1 MAIKNLR
8 SAALLV
14 LILALSTGA
23 AREGRGR
30 PDLSTDSHESTG
42 RLGTEAV
49 SREAP
54 DLAAF
59 VDPFIGTD
67 GHGHTYPGATLPFG
81 MVQLSP
87 DTRLTGWDGCSG
99 YHYSDSLVYGF
110 SHTHL
115 SGTGA
120 SDYGDILFMPTTGA
134 VILERGGPEDSSSGY
149 ASRFRHE
156 RETASPGFYS
166 VLLDDYGI
174 LVELTATKRIG
185 LHRYIFPASESS
197 NVIIDLTHRD
207 RVLESSI
214 RFLSDKEIEGYR
226 RSSAWA
232 EDQRIYFVARFS
244 KPFRSFGISKGG
256 VMLQGAREASGDDIK
271 AFTSYGTES
280 GEEVTVEVALSA
292 VSCEGARRNLEAE
305 SQGGDFERA
314 RHAARDEWNRA
325 LGRIRIEGAT
335 DGQRTIFYTALYHA
349 MLAPN
354 LFMDVDGTYLG
365 RDLEAHAAYGFD
377 YYTVFSLW
385 DTYRAEHPLFTIIER
400 ERTIDFIRTFLA
412 QYEQGGLL
420 PVWELAANETY
431 CMIGYHA
438 VPVIADAYI
447 KGIRGYDA
455 RAALEAMKASAM
467 ADRFG
472 LDHYRKLGYI
482 PSEGEGESVS
492 KTLEYAY
499 DDWCIAQVAGEL
511 GLEDDYLYFI
521 QRAQSYRNLYDPSTG
536 FMRAR
541 FNGGWYEPFDP
552 YEVNFNYTE
561 ANAWQYTFYVPQ
573 DLEGLIELM
582 GGIEEFDRRLDSLFT
597 ARTELTGR
605 GQPDITGLIGQ
616 YAHGNEPSQH
626 MAYLYSY
633 AGRPWKTQ
641 AAVRRI
647 MDGLYGA
654 GPAGLC
660 GNEDCGQM
668 SAWYVLSAL
677 GFYPVTP
684 GSDIYVMGTPLFPR
698 AEIDLGDGRRFVV
711 EAGDVSSENIYI
723 RSASLNGEPY
733 TKSYLKHGDIMRG
746 GTLRFEMSPEPSTEW
761 GTGKGDI
768 PKSSIDDFP
777 VLAVPFVA
785 EGARTFVDSTRV
797 ELATVDRDARIY
809 YTLDGTEPG
818 IDSPLYTGPFT
829 ARERSVLEAIAFREG
844 MPASNMLTARFDRI
858 PEGRSIILHAE
869 YSPMYTAGGD
879 MALIDMLRGA
889 EDFRTGAWQGYQG
902 VGLDAVVDLG
912 SERPIDR
919 VAAGFLQDQNSWIFM
934 PMEVEFALSADGDR
948 FDVVGVVPND
958 VPPEADG
965 PIVKDFSK
973 EGVNRTARYVRVR
986 ARNIGLCPD
995 WHKGAGHKAWIFSD
1009 EIVIE

>member
-1 MAIKNLR
+1 MAIKTFR
-8 SAALLV
+8 QMAVLV
-14 LILALSTGA
+14 LLMVLVAGVPN
-23 AREGRGR
+23 R
-30 PDLSTDSHESTG
+30 STD
-42 RLGTEAV
+42 RPVFAAV
-49 SREAP
+49 FREAP
-54 DLAAF
+54 GLAAL
-59 VDPFIGTD
+59 VDPFIGTG

-99 YHYSDSLVYGF
+99 YHYSDSVIYGF

-120 SDYGDILFMPTTGA
+120 SDYGDILFMPTTGP
-134 VILERGGPEDSSSGY
+134 VILERGDTDDTSSGY

-156 RETASPGFYS
+156 RETASPGLYG

-174 LVELTATKRIG
+174 LVELTATKRVG
-185 LHRYIFPASESS
+185 LHRYIYPASDSS

-207 RVLESSI
+207 RVIESGI
-214 RFLSDKEIEGYR
+214 RFVNDRELEGYR

-232 EDQRIYFVARFS
+232 KDQRLYFVARFS
-244 KPFRSFGISKGG
+244 KSFRSFGLSEGG
-256 VMLQGAREASGDDIK
+256 ELRRGARDASGTEIK
-271 AFTSYGTES
+271 AFVSYGTES

-305 SQGGDFERA
+305 SPDGDFDRA
-314 RHAARDEWNRA
+314 RCAAHDEWNRA
-325 LGRIRIEGAT
+325 LGRIRI
-335 DGQRTIFYTALYHA
+335 DGGTGEQRTVFYTALYHA

-354 LFMDVDGTYLG
+354 LFMDIDGAYLG
-365 RDLEAHAAYGFD
+365 RDLEVHTAEGFD

-400 ERTIDFIRTFLA
+400 DRTVDFIETFLA

-447 KGIRGYDA
+447 KGIRDYDA
-455 RAALEAMKASAM
+455 RAALEAMTASAM
-467 ADRFG
+467 ADHFG
-472 LDHYRKLGYI
+472 LDHYRELGYI

-499 DDWCIAQVAGEL
+499 DDWCIAQVAGDL

-521 QRAQSYRNLYDPSTG
+521 QRAQSYRNIYDPSTG

-573 DLEGLIELM
+573 DVEGLIDLM
-582 GGIEEFDRRLDSLFT
+582 GGRESLDRRLDSLF
-597 ARTELTGR
+597 AASMELTGR

-633 AGRPWKTQ
+633 TGRPWKTQ
-641 AAVRRI
+641 ERVREI

-654 GPAGLC
+654 GPDGLC

-684 GSDIYVMGTPLFPR
+684 GSDIYVIGTPLFPR
-698 AEIDLGDGRRFVV
+698 TEIDLGGGKSFVI
-711 EAGDVSSENIYI
+711 EAGGVSSVDIYI
-723 RSASLNGEPY
+723 RSAMLNGIPY
-733 TKSYLKHGDIMRG
+733 TKSYLRHADIIRG
-746 GTLRFEMSPEPSTEW
+746 GTLIFEMGPEPDMEW
-761 GTGKGDI
+761 GTGEGNL
-768 PKSSIDDFP
+768 PMSSIDDFP
-777 VLAVPFVA
+777 VLAVPYLS
-785 EGARTFVDSTRV
+785 EGNRTFIDSTRV
-797 ELATVDRDARIY
+797 ALGTADPDARIY
-809 YTLDGTEPG
+809 FTLDGGEPG
-818 IDSPLYTGPFT
+818 LDSHLYIEPFT
-829 ARERSVLEAIAFREG
+829 LSEPATLRAIAFREG
-844 MPASNMLTARFDRI
+844 MPASSVMRARFDRI
-858 PEGRSIILHAE
+858 PHGRGISLLTR
-869 YSPMYTAGGD
+869 YSQMYTAGGD
-879 MALIDMLRGA
+879 MALIDMLRGSD
-889 EDFRTGAWQGYQG
+889 DFRTGAWQGYQG
-902 VGLDAVVDLG
+902 VDLEAVVDLG
-912 SERPIDR
+912 AERRIER
-919 VAAGFLQDQNSWIFM
+919 IAMGFLQDQNSWIFM
-934 PMEVEFALSADGDR
+934 PAEVEFALSADGTS
-948 FDVVGVVPND
+948 FEVVGVVRND
-958 VPPEADG
+958 VPPDADG
-965 PIVKDFSK
+965 AIVKDFSR
-973 EGVNRTARYVRVR
+973 EGMNREARYVRVR
-986 ARNIGLCPD
+986 AKNIGICPD